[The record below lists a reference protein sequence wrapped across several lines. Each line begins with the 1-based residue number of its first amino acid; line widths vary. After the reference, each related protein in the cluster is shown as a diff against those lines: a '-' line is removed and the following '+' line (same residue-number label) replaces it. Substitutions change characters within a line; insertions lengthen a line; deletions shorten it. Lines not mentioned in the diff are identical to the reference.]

1 MRWRGIA
8 AVAPIALLAACG
20 GTEEPEEQVRN
31 GATFT
36 EVRTQVFRSCAG
48 VGCHSE
54 AQDISGNL
62 VVRPDDPFAEQV
74 YANLVNTPV
83 AEVEGRETP
92 EVAIRVV
99 PGDPEASFLYW
110 KLLGHEPGNPDN
122 PVAGQRM
129 PPTLPPPG
137 LPAEQVELV
146 RSWIAAGALND

>member
-1 MRWRGIA
+1 MRVWGM
-8 AVAPIALLAACG
+8 ALALVLAACG
-20 GTEEPEEQVRN
+20 GAAEPEAPIRE

-48 VGCHSE
+48 LGCHSE
-54 AQDISGNL
+54 AAEISGNL
-62 VVRPDDPFAEQV
+62 VVRPDDPFADQV
-74 YANLVNTPV
+74 YANLVNAPV
-83 AEVEGRETP
+83 AEVPGRP
-92 EVAIRVV
+92 APPVQFRVV

-122 PVAGQRM
+122 PVVGNRM

-146 RSWIAAGALND
+146 RNWIAAGALND